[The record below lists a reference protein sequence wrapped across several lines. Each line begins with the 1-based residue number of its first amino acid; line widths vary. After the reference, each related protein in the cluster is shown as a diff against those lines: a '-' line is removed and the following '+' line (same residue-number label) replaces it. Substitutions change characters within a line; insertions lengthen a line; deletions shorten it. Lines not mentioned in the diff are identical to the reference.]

1 MKKKFLSLGT
11 AFLIAIGVGLNP
23 MVVSANTNNPE
34 LLVEDYSPRAEGLIS
49 VYSLHIKASNGNLLI
64 TATTRSNSIMS
75 SIGFKN
81 ISVQRSSGGSTWTEE
96 LTVADQLAH
105 NSTSNSLSSYIVPV
119 AGNYN
124 YRVQLNHFADNG
136 SGSTQSV
143 PNTSNVIWI
152 S

>member
-23 MVVSANTNNPE
+23 MVVSANTNNSE

-49 VYSLHIKASNGNLLI
+49 VYSLRIKASNGNLAI

-81 ISVQRSSGGSTWTEE
+81 ISVRRSSDGITWTEE
-96 LTVADQLAH
+96 LSVTDQLAH

-119 AGNYN
+119 AGSCY
-124 YRVQLNHFADNG
+124 YCVHLDHYADNG